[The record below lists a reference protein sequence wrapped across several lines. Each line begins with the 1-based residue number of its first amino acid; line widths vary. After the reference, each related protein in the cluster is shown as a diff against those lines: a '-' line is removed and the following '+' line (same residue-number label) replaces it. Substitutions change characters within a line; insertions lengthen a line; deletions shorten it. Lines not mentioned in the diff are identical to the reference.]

1 MGQGHLNHQLLS
13 DLSPAMGHA
22 ISNGLVLI
30 GTGSSVRLDRELDLA
45 VKTMVDVAQAQP
57 LTRREQLH
65 VSAVET
71 FAKG

>member
-1 MGQGHLNHQLLS
+1 
-13 DLSPAMGHA
+13 MGHA

-30 GTGSSVRLDRELDLA
+30 GTGSSVRLDKELDLA
-45 VKTMVDVAQAQP
+45 VKNMVEISKTQP
-57 LTRREQLH
+57 LTQREWLH